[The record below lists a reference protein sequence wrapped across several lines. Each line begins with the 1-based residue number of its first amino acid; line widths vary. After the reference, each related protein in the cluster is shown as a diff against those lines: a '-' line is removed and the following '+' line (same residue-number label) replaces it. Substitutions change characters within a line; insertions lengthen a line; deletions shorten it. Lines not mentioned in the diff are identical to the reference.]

1 MKAYIY
7 FKQSIIGKFD
17 KDYTGEGLYVLVD
30 ENGKEINHHYCSSRG
45 FAEGDLTTT
54 FSSGKQIL
62 TDNDI
67 TEVWSNNRVVYRSN
81 SNAPKSFEE
90 LWSYNDIAE
99 NAKRDFLDYFTSG
112 INFDSYDRAVRDLEK
127 YVKLHTDEFST
138 LTDGELYNK
147 YFSMID
153 KFYKDYND
161 PIF

>member
-7 FKQSIIGKFD
+7 FKQSIIGKFG
-17 KDYTGEGLYVLVD
+17 KDYTGEGLYALVD

-67 TEVWSNNRVVYRSN
+67 TEVWSNNRVVYRSDPN
-81 SNAPKSFEE
+81 VPKSFEE
-90 LWSYNDIAE
+90 LWPNNNIAE
-99 NAKRDFLDYFTSG
+99 NVKRDRVSQRPA
-112 INFDSYDRAVRDLEK
+112 FDRRPHE